1 MKVVVCVPFGT
12 DHAERERNWAY
23 VRSWLTLH
31 HDWPIHVGTSD
42 RDPFSPAQARNAAA
56 AAAGDWEVAV
66 LNGGRW

>member
-12 DHAERERNWAY
+12 DHAERERNWDY
-23 VRSWLTLH
+23 VRSWLTLR

-56 AAAGDWEVAV
+56 AAAGDWDVAV